1 MFQWCFFDLL
11 VPGTRASQARPR
23 TMGRARK
30 PHRRETGHMADSPG
44 RGTREHFVSMD
55 EGTSSWFMVSW
66 PEGGKPQVVMEFWT
80 REEAEMAL
88 ELAMRVGVDSRPAAD
103 RVSTGLYPAPVLM
116 SDPFMKE
123 ALLAWD
129 DQLQE
134 LDSIERQI
142 RRGG

>member
-1 MFQWCFFDLL
+1 VPPTHWINEKLDLWRIPPDGGY
-11 VPGTRASQARPR
+11 VNTS
-23 TMGRARK
+23 
-30 PHRRETGHMADSPG
+30 
-44 RGTREHFVSMD
+44 SMD

-103 RVSTGLYPAPVLM
+103 RASTGLYPAPVLM

>member
-1 MFQWCFFDLL
+1 VPPTHWINEKLDLWRIPPDGGY
-11 VPGTRASQARPR
+11 VNTS
-23 TMGRARK
+23 
-30 PHRRETGHMADSPG
+30 
-44 RGTREHFVSMD
+44 SMD